1 MKPEHFLP
9 PFIALHAPLPMKC
22 SQHKKFVKTEQES
35 ANEKVKKQK
44 QKQKHN
50 KIKNALA
57 LTIIEWALL

>member
-35 ANEKVKKQK
+35 ANEKVKKKNKNKNKK
-44 QKQKHN
+44 QKKTH
-50 KIKNALA
+50 
-57 LTIIEWALL
+57 